1 MENFTL
7 YNPTK
12 LFFGK
17 DVAEKLGKTVRTLGK
32 KALFVYGEGSIKK
45 TGIYDQVIK
54 QLNSA
59 GIDFVE
65 YPGIRPNPIIEDV
78 DAAAELGRKENIDF
92 IIAVGGGSVIDS
104 AKFISIAIPYG
115 GPVWDL
121 VTDKVKPKGNI
132 PIVAVLTLAAT
143 GTEMNRFAVVQNN
156 ITREKLGYGN
166 PLLYP
171 RYSFLDPQY
180 TITVPKNYTAYG
192 IADLIAH
199 CFEAFF
205 GKGEASLSDRF
216 VYAIIKEAM
225 EYGPALLNDLRD
237 LELRSRIMYAATSAL
252 NNLTLYGRVSGD
264 WGTHSIGHVLSVLY
278 NVPHGASLSIVYP
291 AWLKL
296 QRNRIPERIA
306 ELGQNLFNVTR
317 VDETI
322 AETEA
327 FFTVIG
333 CPSRLSDIGISP
345 NQKQTIFRTM
355 VDNEVNGNNHKLSH
369 DDYRML
375 IDLFM

>member
-1 MENFTL
+1 MEKFTL

-12 LFFGK
+12 LLFGK
-17 DVAEKLGKTVRTLGK
+17 DVTEKLGKTVRPLGK

-45 TGIYDQVIK
+45 TGIYDQVTR
-54 QLNSA
+54 QLNNA

-78 DAAAELGRKENIDF
+78 DSAAELGRKENVDF

-115 GPVWDL
+115 GPAWDL
-121 VTDKVKPKGNI
+121 VTDKVKPTRNI

-205 GKGEASLSDRF
+205 GEGKASLSDRF

-237 LELRSRIMYAATSAL
+237 LELRSGIMYAATNAL

-264 WGTHSIGHVLSVLY
+264 WGAHSIGHVLSVLY

-296 QRNRIPERIA
+296 QSNRIPERIA

-333 CPSRLSDIGISP
+333 CPARLSDIGISP

-375 IDLFM
+375 IDFFM